1 MQDLNDLFY
10 FVAVVDHA
18 GFAPAARALN
28 LPKSSLSRRV
38 ARLEDRLG
46 VRLIERSTRRFAVTE
61 VGREFHR
68 HAQAALVE
76 ARAAEEAALQVV
88 GEPRG
93 VVRVSAPVTIAQG
106 MLARVLPAFLERYPQ
121 VRVQMTVTNRRIDL
135 INEGVDVAL
144 RVREVL
150 DTDADLKVRILG
162 HDRAIVVASPV
173 LVAERGMPQ
182 SLADLE
188 GWPTLS
194 HTESPGRQ
202 TWRMKLA
209 DGGHET
215 LEHEPRLV
223 AGDFELLIRMA
234 ASGAGAAYV
243 PLTGAVAALR
253 SGEIIDLFPE
263 RYSSEGILHLVFTSR
278 RGQLP
283 AVSAFIDFMA
293 EELPAA
299 MKHCEEA
306 ARPPDP

>member
-76 ARAAEEAALQVV
+76 AKAAEDAALQVV

-93 VVRVSAPVTIAQG
+93 VVRVSVPVTIAQG
-106 MLARVLPAFLERYPQ
+106 MLARVLPRFLERYPQ
-121 VRVQMTVTNRRIDL
+121 VRLQMTITNRRVDL
-135 INEGVDVAL
+135 INDGIDVAL

-150 DTDADLKVRILG
+150 DTDAELKVRILG
-162 HDRAIVVASPV
+162 YDRAILVASPA
-173 LVAERGMPQ
+173 LVAERGQPET
-182 SLADLE
+182 LADLE
-188 GWPTLS
+188 GWPTLAHNEQS
-194 HTESPGRQ
+194 GRQ
-202 TWRMKLA
+202 TWRLKLA
-209 DGGHET
+209 EGGAYESLDHD
-215 LEHEPRLV
+215 PRLV
-223 AGDFELLIRMA
+223 AGDFELLLRMA
-234 ASGAGAAYV
+234 SSGAGVAYV
-243 PLTGAVAALR
+243 PFTAAVAALR
-253 SGEIIDLFPE
+253 AGEVVDLFPE
-263 RYSSEGILHLVFTSR
+263 RYSTEGILHLVFTGR

-283 AVSAFIDFMA
+283 AVSAFVDFLA
-293 EELPAA
+293 EELPSA
-299 MKHCEEA
+299 MKLCEEVA
-306 ARPPDP
+306 KA

>member
-1 MQDLNDLFY
+1 MQDLNDLYY
-10 FVAVVDHA
+10 FSAVVDHG

-68 HAQAALVE
+68 HAAAALVE
-76 ARAAEEAALQVV
+76 AQAAEEAALQVV

-106 MLARVLPAFLERYPQ
+106 MLARVLPTFLERYPR
-121 VRVQMTVTNRRIDL
+121 VRLQMTITNRRVDL

-150 DTDADLKVRILG
+150 DTDADLKMRVLG
-162 HDRAIVVASPV
+162 YDRAILVASPA
-173 LVAERGMPQ
+173 LVAERGTPT
-182 SLADLE
+182 SLADLAD
-188 GWPTLS
+188 WPTLA

-202 TWRMKLA
+202 TWRLKLG
-209 DGGHET
+209 DGSYET

-223 AGDFELLIRMA
+223 AGDFELLLRLA
-234 ASGAGAAYV
+234 ASGAGVALV
-243 PLTGAVAALR
+243 PFTASVAALR
-253 SGEIIDLFPE
+253 SGEVIDLFPE
-263 RYSSEGILHLVFTSR
+263 RFTTEGILHLVFTTR

-283 AVSAFIDFMA
+283 AVSAFIDFLA
-293 EELPAA
+293 EQLPAA
-299 MKHCEEA
+299 MEMCAEA
-306 ARPPDP
+306 ARP